1 VVDVE
6 GSGEAATFTFNGVSK
21 PEVVPDEPAAEIASE
36 PVATKG
42 SAVSSSAGGSSG
54 AQDGGTASAL
64 G

>member
-42 SAVSSSAGGSSG
+42 STVTSSAGSSG